1 MIKAFNAYIKIIA
14 SFLIFSAFVE
24 IILPNTKF
32 RKYIMILCGLIMI
45 SVMIS
50 PLINLK
56 IDSDAAFDFDI
67 NTEEYEEIS
76 EKYSGIHDELVQEI
90 YNDLAS
96 AQADGSNN

>member
-24 IILPNTKF
+24 IILPDTKF
-32 RKYIMILCGLIMI
+32 RKYIMMVCGLIMI

-50 PLINLK
+50 PIINMK
-56 IDSDAAFDFDI
+56 IDSDADFGFDI
-67 NTEEYEEIS
+67 NTEEYEEIA
-76 EKYSGIHDELVQEI
+76 EKYSGIHDELVREI

-96 AQADGSNN
+96 GESDSTNN